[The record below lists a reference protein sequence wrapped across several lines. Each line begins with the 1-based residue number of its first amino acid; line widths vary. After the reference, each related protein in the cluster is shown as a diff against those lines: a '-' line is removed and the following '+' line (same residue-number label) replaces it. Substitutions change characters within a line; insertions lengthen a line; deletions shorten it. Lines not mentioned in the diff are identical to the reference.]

1 MAPYAKILGVVKKY
15 VEPKGP
21 VITEKFFS
29 KNAKTFYK
37 WPDYLG

>member
-1 MAPYAKILGVVKKY
+1 VKEY

-29 KNAKTFYK
+29 KNAKAAYK
-37 WPDYLG
+37 WA